1 MSLSMGVQL
10 DNSLVLYDVKVPPT
24 APPVGTLCVVRTHR
38 GLEVGMVRTTPHERS
53 SSSGRY
59 VRPATPEDVAR
70 NAELKERAEELKWL
84 LRAQVR
90 EQGLALKIVALEFTL
105 DEARLTVTCTADDPA
120 PLRTV
125 AQLLRS
131 QTRAE
136 VDFSN
141 IGVRDQARI
150 FGACVAE
157 SCGFTWAQGFRK
169 VTLRMARDQQLPL
182 NPEKLNGPCGRL
194 KCSLWFEHEM
204 YREMLEGMPKKGAKA
219 CHSSGFCG
227 RVTKLHPLKNS
238 VTLGAADGTVQEF
251 PADEVTQVNYRR
263 EDAARAER

>member
-1 MSLSMGVQL
+1 MPLSMGVRL
-10 DNSLVLYDVKVPPT
+10 DNSPVLYDVDVPPEV
-24 APPVGTLCVVRTHR
+24 PPVGTPCVVRTQR
-38 GLEVGMVRTTPHERS
+38 GLEVGVVETTPREQPS
-53 SSSGRY
+53 SGGRY
-59 VRPATPEDVAR
+59 VRSATPEDVAR
-70 NAELKERAEELKWL
+70 HAKLKERAEELKWL
-84 LRAQVR
+84 LRARVR
-90 EQGLALKIVALEFTL
+90 EQGVALKIVALEFTL
-105 DEARLTVTCTADDPA
+105 DESRLTVTCTADDRA

-141 IGVRDQARI
+141 VGVRDQARI

-157 SCGFTWAQGFRK
+157 SCGFTWAQSFRK

-194 KCSLWFEHEM
+194 KCALWFEHEM
-204 YREMLEGMPKKGAKA
+204 YREMLEGMPTKSAKA

-227 RVTKLHPLKNS
+227 RVAKLYPLTNRVELKID
-238 VTLGAADGTVQEF
+238 DGGVQTF
-251 PADEVTQVNYRR
+251 PADEVT
-263 EDAARAER
+263 